1 MSLKSSSPI
10 KNTIKIARKEFAKT
24 PKYKKRRKSSIP
36 LQLGEFIKNN
46 ELNQNKGESTKNS
59 YRIDFSGKKNY
70 LRDIINSSIPE
81 ESENSSNIN
90 NKDDKNKKDKK
101 ENKQTKN
108 GIENNNYYIHY
119 IKNVYENEPHFKKN
133 RILKNEK
140 KLNNEDF
147 KKFEEN
153 NENMRLSY
161 KRRHI
166 CFNKDFLKSNVNN
179 LNMILEKENLN
190 SKLTNSIINKKKV
203 VKLSSL
209 IHNKKNLEEREKDH
223 IKAYNNSHGKNNKIS
238 NKDKKKTKKK
248 EKDKEKDKD
257 KEYDKENNKEKNKF
271 MDEENI
277 IISESTKKDENI
289 NKKKKV
295 KQKTSIESEKKEE
308 IENNTSNKTN
318 IKSKFKKF
326 LCCFINNED
335 SSFDNK

>member
-36 LQLGEFIKNN
+36 LQLVEFIKNN
-46 ELNQNKGESTKNS
+46 ELNQNKNESTKNS

-133 RILKNEK
+133 RILKSEK

-161 KRRHI
+161 KRRHS
-166 CFNKDFLKSNVNN
+166 CFNKNVLKSNTNN

-190 SKLTNSIINKKKV
+190 SKLNNSIINKKKV

-209 IHNKKNLEEREKDH
+209 IHKKKNLEEREKDH
-223 IKAYNNSHGKNNKIS
+223 IKVYNNSHGKNNKIS

-248 EKDKEKDKD
+248 EKDKD
-257 KEYDKENNKEKNKF
+257 KEKEDGKENNKEKDKF
-271 MDEENI
+271 MDEENNI
-277 IISESTKKDENI
+277 ILESTKKDENI

-295 KQKTSIESEKKEE
+295 KQKTSIESDKKEE